1 MSEEQTNP
9 SLILDILQVII
20 ARAEFIEV
28 QDGQKYRKLSDPE
41 LPLKKAVRCVR
52 NLIDQEVAARNGD

>member
-20 ARAEFIEV
+20 ARAEAIEV

-52 NLIDQEVAARNGD
+52 TLIDREVAAKNGD